1 MKDSQGPRPSSRGTF
16 LGPGDAERVRFPTQ
30 RYVRLGWCLRKAF
43 GPKKYHTHLL
53 RPLLQTAVRAP
64 ACFISTTATILL
76 LQTHRYPTYLLS
88 NFTHT
93 SHLWP
98 YASCRHTSDIGPH
111 WGSPRLS
118 TSWHIKQINHV
129 IRRVFYNKKLLNFQ
143 LARWLSCW
151 SMRPDCKKSH
161 GQMQQVG
168 RSNLILTTK

>member
-118 TSWHIKQINHV
+118 TSLLVAEYKCKCW
-129 IRRVFYNKKLLNFQ
+129 FKKK
-143 LARWLSCW
+143 R
-151 SMRPDCKKSH
+151 KKSTGH
-161 GQMQQVG
+161 VHIPNGNGKVP
-168 RSNLILTTK
+168 NY